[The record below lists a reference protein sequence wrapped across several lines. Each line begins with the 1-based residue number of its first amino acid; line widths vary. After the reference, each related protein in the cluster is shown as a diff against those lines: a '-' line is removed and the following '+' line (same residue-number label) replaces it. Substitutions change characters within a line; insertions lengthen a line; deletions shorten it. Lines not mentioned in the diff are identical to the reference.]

1 MKIAVIGAGASGMA
15 AVLQAAWKG
24 AAVTVFERNASVGR
38 KLLVTGSGRCNLT
51 NDAVSAMKYA
61 CADQAWMAAQI
72 NQFGVSDVLEMLARI
87 GIPVHKTDDGWYYP
101 LSNSAQSVVEA
112 FSSALN
118 MAGATICTQSQVS
131 SISASRKKFTVRF
144 IREGSEQETEF
155 ERVIV
160 SAGGAAYPSLGSRGE
175 LFPVLDRLGHTVLPN
190 RPALAPLLVELAE
203 MRPLQ
208 GTRLDVSATLWNQ
221 SRQVAATSGNLIFTE
236 WGLNGPAVMD
246 ISHHVSAHPQSKLTL
261 SLNLLAP
268 FQAEF
273 DRFLAQQRT
282 SQMPVRVFLGAFFPP
297 KVTMLYLKITGL
309 PADTSLSQLDDS
321 DLHRLV
327 ARLRDTRFTV
337 KGVREFDFC
346 QVSAGGVPVV
356 EVDVCTMESR
366 LVQGLYLTGE
376 TLDVVGPC
384 GGYNL
389 QFAFS
394 SGALAGIA
402 AAKIKDS

>member
-1 MKIAVIGAGASGMA
+1 
-15 AVLQAAWKG
+15 
-24 AAVTVFERNASVGR
+24 
-38 KLLVTGSGRCNLT
+38 
-51 NDAVSAMKYA
+51 
-61 CADQAWMAAQI
+61 
-72 NQFGVSDVLEMLARI
+72 
-87 GIPVHKTDDGWYYP
+87 
-101 LSNSAQSVVEA
+101 
-112 FSSALN
+112 
-118 MAGATICTQSQVS
+118 
-131 SISASRKKFTVRF
+131 
-144 IREGSEQETEF
+144 
-155 ERVIV
+155 
-160 SAGGAAYPSLGSRGE
+160 
-175 LFPVLDRLGHTVLPN
+175 
-190 RPALAPLLVELAE
+190 

-282 SQMPVRVFLGAFFPP
+282 SQMPVLVFLGAFFPP

-356 EVDVCTMESR
+356 EVDACTMESR